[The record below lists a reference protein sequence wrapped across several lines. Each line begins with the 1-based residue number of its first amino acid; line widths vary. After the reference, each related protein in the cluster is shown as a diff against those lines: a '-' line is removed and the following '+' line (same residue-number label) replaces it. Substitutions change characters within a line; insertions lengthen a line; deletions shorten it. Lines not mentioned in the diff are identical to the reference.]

1 MNPQTGEILALVSLP
16 TYDNSRFARALD
28 VEYYLDIAEDPYR
41 PLVNNAIKGLYP
53 PGSVWKL
60 ITVAGVA
67 EENVIDP
74 NTKLIDQGEIY
85 VPNRYAANDE
95 SSAQR
100 FVCWLR
106 TGHGEVD
113 LIQSL
118 AWSCDVYFY
127 QVGGGNPK
135 LSPQVLK
142 PEGLGINNLFRYASA
157 TGIGSELGI
166 ELPFEAA
173 GRMPDMEWKRRNEGE
188 NWSTGDTYNASFG
201 QGYVTVTPLQ
211 LIAQV
216 ASIINDGTLH
226 QPTVIHDFLDEE
238 GNVVQPFSPKTI
250 RTINPDLVPNNQPL
264 TLLPLEDMLMKG
276 ATSLAC
282 ICEEDSDYYD
292 GNRCDP
298 EGYRN
303 TVNVSSDPF
312 VADDRVYQVY
322 TPLNYTFNG
331 SICQPI
337 RFPNPRTPY
346 TPAFIHSESLE
357 YVREGM
363 RSAATIEGGTALKA
377 NLSGELAGIPV
388 AGKTGT
394 AEYCDDI
401 AQPLGLCV
409 AGQWPSHAW
418 YVGYAPYYNTVPDKY
433 SDGEVYD
440 KYPSEIVVVAFVYNG
455 GEGSRIALPVVRDI
469 MTGYFNLK
477 KRREGVDS
485 LPLYAVKQIPAQ

>member
-1 MNPQTGEILALVSLP
+1 
-16 TYDNSRFARALD
+16 
-28 VEYYLDIAEDPYR
+28 
-41 PLVNNAIKGLYP
+41 
-53 PGSVWKL
+53 
-60 ITVAGVA
+60 
-67 EENVIDP
+67 
-74 NTKLIDQGEIY
+74 
-85 VPNRYAANDE
+85 
-95 SSAQR
+95 
-100 FVCWLR
+100 
-106 TGHGEVD
+106 
-113 LIQSL
+113 
-118 AWSCDVYFY
+118 VYFY

-135 LSPQVLK
+135 LSTQVLK
-142 PEGLGINNLFRYASA
+142 PNGLGIDNLFRYASA

-173 GRMPDMEWKRRNEGE
+173 GRMPDPEWKRRNEGE

-211 LIAQV
+211 LISQV

-226 QPTVIHDFLDEE
+226 QPTIIHDFLDEE
-238 GNVVQPFSPKTI
+238 GNVIEPFSPKTI
-250 RTINPDLVPNNQPL
+250 RTVNPDLVPINQPL

-276 ATSLAC
+276 PTSLAC
-282 ICEEDSDYYD
+282 ICEEDSEFYD

-298 EGYRN
+298 QGYRN
-303 TVNVSSDPF
+303 TVNISSDPF
-312 VADDRVYQVY
+312 VADDRTYQVY

-331 SICQPI
+331 GICQPI

-346 TPAFIHSESLE
+346 TPAFIHADSLE

-363 RSAATIEGGTALKA
+363 RAAATIEGGTSLKA
-377 NLSGELAGIPV
+377 NLPGDLAGIPV

-409 AGQWPSHAW
+409 SGAWPSHAW
-418 YVGYAPYYNTVPDKY
+418 YIGYAPYYNTAPDKY
-433 SDGEVYD
+433 NSEVYD
-440 KYPSEIVVVAFVYNG
+440 KYPPEIVVVAFVYNG

-477 KRREGVDS
+477 KQREGADS
-485 LPLYAVKQIPAQ
+485 LPIYAVKQIPLQ